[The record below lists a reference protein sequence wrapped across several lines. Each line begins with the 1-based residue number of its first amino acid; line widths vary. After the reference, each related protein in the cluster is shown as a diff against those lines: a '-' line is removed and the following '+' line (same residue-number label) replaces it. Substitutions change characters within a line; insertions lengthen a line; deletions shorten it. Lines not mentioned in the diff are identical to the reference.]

1 MVLPMKEVI
10 IMTGREIIKAIM
22 NEQGVSNAEMAGRL
36 NITQATLW
44 DRLNNKKVKDIPLSL
59 MSEMLRVLDYSI
71 QIVPRAT
78 RIPDKSFKVE

>member
-1 MVLPMKEVI
+1 
-10 IMTGREIIKAIM
+10 MTGREIIKAIM

-78 RIPDKSFKVE
+78 RTPDKSFKVE

>member
-1 MVLPMKEVI
+1 
-10 IMTGREIIKAIM
+10 MTGREIIKNIM
-22 NEQGVSNAEMAGRL
+22 KEQGITNAEMADRL

-59 MSEMLRVLDYSI
+59 LNDMLRVLDYSV

-78 RIPDKSFKVE
+78 RTPDKGYKVE